1 MNESALATV
10 ATVPEV
16 PKVPEVP
23 EPIKITQFEAL
34 LSDIK
39 IAKDEAAEMPVFDF
53 TSKEGNQAARSY
65 VYNTRK
71 LNGRIDQAKAEAKR
85 FVLDYGRAVD
95 ARAKELKDQ
104 VAALIQPVQDG
115 IEEAA
120 RVEAERIATLQRR
133 LAEADGLGCVRYGAT
148 VAEIEGQL
156 DELNGLSILG
166 LQDYETPVLAAMT
179 RSRKQLETALEQAK
193 AAEAQAAEL
202 ARLQR
207 EQEAREAAEKAAKET
222 AEAEAKEVEDAK
234 ALVEQAADA
243 LSESAAE
250 AEARLVDSAVLWGAG
265 LVVDADG
272 NANEIQPQP
281 SAPAAVAPAE
291 APRAR
296 HASAKAFRPPGQA
309 EAAEQSRRRRLLLDQ
324 LLAAMGSMRR
334 EAVAT
339 AIADGRLHAAVSVD
353 WGKVQ

>member
-10 ATVPEV
+10 PDA
-16 PKVPEVP
+16 
-23 EPIKITQFEAL
+23 ILITQFEAL

-39 IAKDEAAEMPVFDF
+39 IAQDEAKAMPVFDF
-53 TSKEGNQAARSY
+53 TSKDGNQAARSY
-65 VYNTRK
+65 VWNTRK
-71 LNGRIDQAKAEAKR
+71 LNGRIDAAKAEAKR
-85 FVLDYGRAVD
+85 FALDYGRAVD
-95 ARAKELKDQ
+95 TRAKELKDQ
-104 VAALIQPVQDG
+104 VAALIRPVQDG
-115 IEEAA
+115 IDEVARLEAQ
-120 RVEAERIATLQRR
+120 RVAGLERRLQEAEA
-133 LAEADGLGCVRYGAT
+133 LGSVRYGAT
-148 VAEIEGQL
+148 VADIQGQL
-156 DELNGLSILG
+156 DKLNGLSILD

-179 RSRKQLETALEQAK
+179 LSRKQLETALEQAK

-207 EQEAREAAEKAAKET
+207 EQEAREAAKKAAKET

-296 HASAKAFRPPGQA
+296 HASAAVFRPPGQA

>member
-1 MNESALATV
+1 MKMNESALATV

-16 PKVPEVP
+16 LEVP

-34 LSDIK
+34 LSDIR
-39 IAKDEAAEMPVFDF
+39 IAQDKAKAMPVFDF

-65 VYNTRK
+65 VWNTRK
-71 LNGRIDQAKAEAKR
+71 LNGRIDTAKAEAKR
-85 FVLDYGRAVD
+85 FALDYGRAVD
-95 ARAKELKDQ
+95 TRAKELKDQ

-115 IEEAA
+115 IDEVARLEAQ
-120 RVEAERIATLQRR
+120 RVAGLQRR
-133 LAEADGLGCVRYGAT
+133 LQEAEALGSVRYGAT
-148 VAEIEGQL
+148 VADIQGQL
-156 DELNGLSILG
+156 DKLNGLSILD

-179 RSRKQLETALEQAK
+179 RSRNQLETALEQAK
-193 AAEAQAAEL
+193 AAEAQTAEL

-207 EQEAREAAEKAAKET
+207 EQEAREAAEAAARET

-234 ALVEQAADA
+234 ALVEQGADA
-243 LSESAAE
+243 LIAWAS
-250 AEARLVDSAVLWGAG
+250 AEARPMGGLAGLCGSG

-281 SAPAAVAPAE
+281 SAPAAVAPAA
-291 APRAR
+291 APRA
-296 HASAKAFRPPGQA
+296 HSTSAKAFRPPGQA
-309 EAAEQSRRRRLLLDQ
+309 EAAEQSRRRRRLLDQ
-324 LLAAMGSMRR
+324 LLAAMGSMKR
-334 EAVAT
+334 EAVVT